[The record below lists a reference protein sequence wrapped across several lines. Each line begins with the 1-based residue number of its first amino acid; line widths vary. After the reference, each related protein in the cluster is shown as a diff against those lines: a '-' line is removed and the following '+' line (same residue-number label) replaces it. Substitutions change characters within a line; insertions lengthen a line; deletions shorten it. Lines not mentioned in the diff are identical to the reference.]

1 MVILTPAE
9 LVIKINH
16 HTLQDKLVPLTI
28 PKEQEGVLQAR
39 TRLVQMMLA
48 KRRETS
54 SQSQAKYHL
63 GAGGGAKT
71 LCPPTFSLSSFPE
84 HRRQT
89 AKETFKMS
97 QTAASP
103 SPQERQ
109 IWVLGGSLGS
119 ETLEEIVYFVDSS
132 KKVPN
137 CEKCHSQ

>member
-16 HTLQDKLVPLTI
+16 HTLQDKLLPLTV

-48 KRRETS
+48 EEVRDLQSVPSKVTS
-54 SQSQAKYHL
+54 GSWRW
-63 GAGGGAKT
+63 GENT
-71 LCPPTFSLSSFPE
+71 LLSHIFLSSFPE
-84 HRRQT
+84 RRRQA
-89 AKETFKMS
+89 AKETFRMS
-97 QTAASP
+97 QTSASP

-119 ETLEEIVYFVDSS
+119 ETLEEVVYFVDSS